1 MTMATNKKI
10 NEAIRTLRELNRA
23 RASIDRH
30 LERIQ
35 RRLQHVDF
43 GIDDLTIQLAR
54 ALTDDPTDNDQFTG
68 IYRRIIE
75 GASDENN
82 D

>member
-1 MTMATNKKI
+1 MALNKQI
-10 NEAIRTLRELNRA
+10 NEAIRTLRQLNRA

-30 LERIQ
+30 FERIQ
-35 RRLQHVDF
+35 RRLNHVDF
-43 GIDDLTIQLAR
+43 WIDDLTIQFAR
-54 ALTDDPTDNDQFTG
+54 ALTPDPSDDVQFND

>member
-1 MTMATNKKI
+1 MKDDIDK
-10 NEAIRTLRELNRA
+10 AIATLRKLKRA
-23 RASIDRH
+23 QASIDRH
-30 LERIQ
+30 LERVQ
-35 RRLQHVDF
+35 RRLDHVDF
-43 GIDDLTIQLAR
+43 WIDDLTIQLAQ
-54 ALTDDPTDNDQFTG
+54 ALTDDPSDDVQFNG